1 MTKLRNKL
9 LAAALCT
16 LGALNAA
23 AQTSYEFN
31 LPQQPL
37 ADALRAIGSQTATNI
52 LFEPATVENLT
63 APAVRGLL
71 SPAEAIKRV
80 LAGTKLVVEQTAAN
94 SLLISRVQS
103 TSTAAPPALLRL
115 AQVESPQKPVRAAQS
130 GETSAEQ
137 SPQGTVINEVIVTAR
152 KREERASDIPATV
165 QVLDQTQLAQRGVS
179 DMADLQRTIPNF
191 VYSTGRPFE
200 SQVKMRGIGTPT
212 LNVPGVGLYIDG
224 AYQVDPA
231 AFALPFY
238 DVERIEVLKGPQGTL
253 YGRNSMA
260 GAINYITRAPSNHFE
275 GDLSAEVGSGETYKA
290 GLSLAGPLLGSEIL
304 SGRITAAMQ
313 RQNGFRDF
321 LDGTDADFDDYDG
334 VNARL
339 ALRPS
344 DVFSADLK
352 FSYVRRTAGAYLYR
366 SVSNLNDDDGR
377 LLTTAPFTN
386 GVYAGQHQRG
396 DNKSRAATLRLTY
409 SASPFDVI
417 ATSTYDKSEVFSL
430 VDIDDQPLDLTNSAN
445 FFQRD
450 SFSQELRLN
459 SKGTG
464 PLTWLVGA
472 YYTEGTSPVAT
483 FRGTYV
489 QLATGAPRFLAI
501 GDGNFDGYAVFSDAE
516 YALSEQWVVG
526 AGIRYDSIDKSQV
539 NPTTG
544 ATLSDTFTSTQPK
557 VSLKYRFSPSGQ
569 VYVTVAKGFR
579 EGGFNASLAGT
590 ALENYPLEE
599 LWSYEAGVKS
609 TFANGK
615 GYVEL
620 AAFYIDIDAFNGGAL
635 VVNPTTNL
643 LQQATVPIG
652 AVESKGVELSTSYKF
667 SNSFTIDL
675 SGGYNVAQPTEL
687 SPATQPGQAIVDE
700 QLTNAP
706 LWNIQLTPKLD
717 IPLNN
722 EMTLGLLASLSRVGP
737 TNFSGGASGTTTL
750 LLERNPYS
758 VLDARASLEWRNYT
772 VTAFVK
778 NATDEIYPT
787 SYLALASIVSF
798 GGTTPAAIY
807 NQPRYYGVSF
817 RAKF

>member
-1 MTKLRNKL
+1 MIKVKRPISAAVG
-9 LAAALCT
+9 LA
-16 LGALNAA
+16 
-23 AQTSYEFN
+23 
-31 LPQQPL
+31 
-37 ADALRAIGSQTATNI
+37 
-52 LFEPATVENLT
+52 
-63 APAVRGLL
+63 LL
-71 SPAEAIKRV
+71 SPGAFAQEP
-80 LAGTKLVVEQTAAN
+80 
-94 SLLISRVQS
+94 QS
-103 TSTAAPPALLRL
+103 AS
-115 AQVESPQKPVRAAQS
+115 QS
-130 GETSAEQ
+130 VATGVGQQIA
-137 SPQGTVINEVIVTAR
+137 EVIVTAR
-152 KREERASDIPATV
+152 KREEKASDIPGTV
-165 QVLDQTQLAQRGVS
+165 QVLDQAQLAERGVS
-179 DMADLQRTIPNF
+179 DMADLQRAIPNF
-191 VYSTGRPFE
+191 VFTTGRPFE

-260 GAINYITRAPSNHFE
+260 GAINYITRAPANQFE
-275 GDLSAEVGSGETYKA
+275 GDFTAEVGSGETYKA
-290 GLSLAGPLLGSEIL
+290 GLSIAGPLLGSEIL
-304 SGRITAAMQ
+304 SGRITAAAQ
-313 RQNGFRDF
+313 RQNGARDF
-321 LDGTDADFDDYDG
+321 IDGSDADFDDYDG

-339 ALRPS
+339 ALRPN

-352 FSYVRRTAGAYLYR
+352 FSYVKKTAGAYLYR
-366 SVSNLNDDDGR
+366 SVTDLNDDDGVLR
-377 LLTTAPFTN
+377 TTSPFTN
-386 GVYAGQHQRG
+386 GVYAGEHQHG

-417 ATSTYDKSEVFSL
+417 ATTTYDKSEIFSI
-430 VDIDDQPLDLTNSAN
+430 VDIDGGPLDLTNSAN

-459 SKGTG
+459 STGRG

-489 QLATGAPRFLAI
+489 QLATGAPRFLPI
-501 GDGNFDGYAVFSDAE
+501 GAGEFDGYAVFSDAE
-516 YALSEQWVVG
+516 YALSEQWVLG
-526 AGIRYDSIDKSQV
+526 AGIRYDSIDKTQV

-544 ATLSDTFTSTQPK
+544 VTLAGTFSSTQPK
-557 VSLKYRFSPSGQ
+557 ISLKYRFAPNAQ
-569 VYVTVAKGFR
+569 VYTTVAKGFR

-590 ALENYPLEE
+590 AFQNYPLEE

-609 TFANGK
+609 TFADGR

-620 AAFYIDIDAFNGGAL
+620 AAFYIDIEQFNGGAL

-652 AVESKGVELSTSYKF
+652 AVESKGVELSTSYQFTDRF
-667 SNSFTIDL
+667 SIDL
-675 SGGYNVAQPTEL
+675 SGGYDIAEPTEL
-687 SPATQPGQAIVDE
+687 TPTTQPGQAIVGE

-706 LWNIQLTPKLD
+706 LWNVQLTPKVD

-722 EMTLGLLASLSRVGP
+722 EMTLGLLASVSRTGP

-750 LLERNPYS
+750 LFERNPFTIF
-758 VLDARASLEWRNYT
+758 DARASLEWRNYT

-778 NATDEIYPT
+778 NASDEIYPT
-787 SYLALASIVSF
+787 SYLPLASILSF
-798 GGTTPAAIY
+798 GGTSNGAIY